1 MCLKLLKSD
10 KRTEKFINHQI
21 KNITM
26 KRGILNTILPYAI
39 AGYTA
44 LATAGLLIEDM
55 QPKPQKN
62 QSQIEKPCQDKP
74 KQEFGILENQ
84 ADQLQAQNNLNQFLS
99 NQFKKQSP
107 DTFTPDPMQGYQ
119 GTWGAQE
126 AINFLAISEPN
137 TLEGIC
143 TEESRCNPN
152 QETNK
157 FQAHGMMQVK
167 DNAALEA
174 LRAILSPDTYTS
186 EHKQVR
192 ENHPELITEKAQ
204 YLDPK
209 DLFSKIQTL
218 YQLVDQR
225 NKQANQLYNK
235 AHQEIKNGN
244 KSQKWIPLQNHALYK
259 QLQKNKSKAQEEI
272 KNTRNLLTA
281 MKKAFYGPK
290 ETKEKQR
297 YEESLSAIQ
306 GLNGYLITLTEE
318 NIDHVT
324 LINQERSKIEAIL
337 EENKT
342 NVRTNVVLADTLFQL
357 YLLSNDQQNA
367 LAAYNAGPRRSHIKE
382 ARKYAENVQEAINQ
396 IGQ

>member
-1 MCLKLLKSD
+1 MLLTYLRNDNQLKVS
-10 KRTEKFINHQI
+10 
-21 KNITM
+21 
-26 KRGILNTILPYAI
+26 
-39 AGYTA
+39 AGT
-44 LATAGLLIEDM
+44 
-55 QPKPQKN
+55 
-62 QSQIEKPCQDKP
+62 
-74 KQEFGILENQ
+74 
-84 ADQLQAQNNLNQFLS
+84 
-99 NQFKKQSP
+99 
-107 DTFTPDPMQGYQ
+107 
-119 GTWGAQE
+119 
-126 AINFLAISEPN
+126 
-137 TLEGIC
+137 
-143 TEESRCNPN
+143 
-152 QETNK
+152 
-157 FQAHGMMQVK
+157 K
-167 DNAALEA
+167 DNG
-174 LRAILSPDTYTS
+174 
-186 EHKQVR
+186 K
-192 ENHPELITEKAQ
+192 
-204 YLDPK
+204 
-209 DLFSKIQTL
+209 
-218 YQLVDQR
+218 
-225 NKQANQLYNK
+225 
-235 AHQEIKNGN
+235 
-244 KSQKWIPLQNHALYK
+244 
-259 QLQKNKSKAQEEI
+259 EEI